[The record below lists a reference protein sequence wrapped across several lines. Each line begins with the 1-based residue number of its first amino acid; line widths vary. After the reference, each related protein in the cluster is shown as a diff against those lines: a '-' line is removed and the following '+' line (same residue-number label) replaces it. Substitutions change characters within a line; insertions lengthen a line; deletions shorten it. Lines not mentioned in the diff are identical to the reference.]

1 LYNGVALGSCPGARN
16 VSVAVCAADA
26 DGELGPGAGDDVP
39 AAGAEALLA
48 GVEVGTEVLLAGV
61 EAGAA
66 AGELLDDPHAVASN
80 ARHAIAP
87 AAASRRDLG
96 A

>member
-1 LYNGVALGSCPGARN
+1 LYNGVAFRSCPGARN
-16 VSVAVCAADA
+16 VSVAVCAPDA
-26 DGELGPGAGDDVP
+26 DGELAPGAGDDAP
-39 AAGAEALLA
+39 AAGAEA
-48 GVEVGTEVLLAGV
+48 LLAGV

-80 ARHAIAP
+80 ERHAIAP
-87 AAASRRDLG
+87 AAAQRRDLG

>member
-1 LYNGVALGSCPGARN
+1 LYNGVAFRSCPGARN
-16 VSVAVCAADA
+16 VSVALCAPDA
-26 DGELGPGAGDDVP
+26 DGELAPGAGDDAP

-48 GVEVGTEVLLAGV
+48 GVEALLAGV

-80 ARHAIAP
+80 ERHAITP
-87 AAASRRDLG
+87 AAAQRRDLG

>member
-1 LYNGVALGSCPGARN
+1 M
-16 VSVAVCAADA
+16 SVAVCAADA
-26 DGELGPGAGDDVP
+26 DGELGPGAGDDAP
-39 AAGAEALLA
+39 AAGA
-48 GVEVGTEVLLAGV
+48 EVLLAGV
-61 EAGAA
+61 EAGDA
-66 AGELLDDPHAVASN
+66 AGELLDDPHAVASS